1 MSNEKFAAVLKSFG
15 VEPPRKPS
23 PATGL
28 QTWAFA
34 KTDEEFQ
41 ELREHENPY
50 VRDLV
55 EARLGYKSSIEE
67 TRCARLLNIAQLEFP
82 HHGANMLP
90 VALRIGG
97 ARTHRLSGDG
107 KCNFQNLGRESR
119 IRQGLVAP
127 EGYTLVAAD
136 AAQIEARILAWY
148 SGQNDLV
155 EAFREGRDVYAE
167 FASRL
172 FRMPVTKQSHPIQR
186 FVGKQGI
193 LGCGYM
199 CGPLKFLGMIRSKAA
214 IEGFQL
220 EFDEVDARATVEG
233 YRQINDR
240 IKLKWD
246 WLGQNALPQLAYSA
260 HEQIVDGPVIFRQ
273 YEVTGPSNLKR
284 HHPKLRKVEGQWIYD
299 DAGQINKIYSG
310 KLIENIVQHLA
321 RVFIMQVTLEI
332 NRIVDQR
339 MRVRLVLQSH
349 DELVYCV
356 PNEYVEILK
365 GLLYNAMVTPPRW
378 APGLPLATEVKAGPN
393 YGDMSA

>member
-1 MSNEKFAAVLKSFG
+1 M
-15 VEPPRKPS
+15 
-23 PATGL
+23 
-28 QTWAFA
+28 
-34 KTDEEFQ
+34 
-41 ELREHENPY
+41 
-50 VRDLV
+50 
-55 EARLGYKSSIEE
+55 
-67 TRCARLLNIAQLEFP
+67 
-82 HHGANMLP
+82 
-90 VALRIGG
+90 
-97 ARTHRLSGDG
+97 
-107 KCNFQNLGRESR
+107 
-119 IRQGLVAP
+119 
-127 EGYTLVAAD
+127 AAD

-148 SGQNDLV
+148 SGQDDLV

-172 FRMPVTKQSHPIQR
+172 FKMPVTKQSHPIQR

-260 HEQIVDGPVIFRQ
+260 HEQIKDGPVTFRQ
-273 YEVTGPSNLKR
+273 YEVTGPSNLKMYYPR
-284 HHPKLRKVEGQWIYD
+284 LRKLEGQWIYD

-321 RVFIMQVTLEI
+321 RVFIMQVALEI

-356 PNEYVEILK
+356 PNEYVEVLK
-365 GLLYNAMVTPPRW
+365 GLLHGAMIAAPEW
-378 APGLPLATEVKAGPN
+378 APGLPLATEVKVGPN